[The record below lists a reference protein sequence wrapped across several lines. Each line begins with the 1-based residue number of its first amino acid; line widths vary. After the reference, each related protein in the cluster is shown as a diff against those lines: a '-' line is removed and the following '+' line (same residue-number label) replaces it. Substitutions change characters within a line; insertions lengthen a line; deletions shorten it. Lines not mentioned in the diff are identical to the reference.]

1 MKIKLLF
8 LANIFT
14 GGKLEFFPGINAF
27 LNYHCVF
34 GFQINYIYSLLDEK
48 NKKIYPIL
56 HRIKNDIID
65 FFDCSGFFKL
75 NDNEICIYDEKN
87 SEIKI
92 FELLD

>member
-1 MKIKLLF
+1 MKKI
-8 LANIFT
+8 
-14 GGKLEFFPGINAF
+14 
-27 LNYHCVF
+27 
-34 GFQINYIYSLLDEK
+34 
-48 NKKIYPIL
+48 KKIYPIL

-75 NDNEICIYDEKN
+75 NDNEIGIYDEKN